1 MKFVV
6 KPMRSS
12 VEASME
18 CIVPDV
24 GCRGFFNT

>member
-6 KPMRSS
+6 EPVRSS

-18 CIVPDV
+18 CFYPNL